1 MTEKNIRYVT
11 AVKGDSQSLYFN
23 GSYNN
28 LVRISIESGY
38 YYGGEFLSIYL
49 HSFIYVFFMAQSGE
63 IFY

>member
-38 YYGGEFLSIYL
+38 YYGGKLLSIYL